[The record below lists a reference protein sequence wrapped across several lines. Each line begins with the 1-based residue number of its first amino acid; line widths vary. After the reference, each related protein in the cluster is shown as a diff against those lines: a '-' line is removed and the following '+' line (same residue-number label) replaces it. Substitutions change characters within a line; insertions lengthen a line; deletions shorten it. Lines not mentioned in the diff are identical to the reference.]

1 MSTVMRKVIKID
13 EERCNGCG
21 LCVPNCAEGA
31 LQTVDGKARLVSDK
45 YCDGLGACL
54 GECPQ
59 GAISYEEREAEQYDH
74 NAVVQRLQS
83 QGREYVPH
91 DHSVGAHTEHAH
103 EAQGHGHGHGGFS
116 CPSARI
122 MDFRRDE
129 SEAEAESAEG
139 ARQRSELRQWPV
151 KLNLVSPQAPY
162 FQDADLLLAA
172 DCAGFA
178 YANLHP
184 DFMRGKAL
192 LIGCPKFDDLQYYQQ
207 KLTAILQFNNIKSIT
222 VMHMEVP
229 CCTALNHLAE
239 TAAESAGKAVPI
251 EEVVVSLQG
260 EIKRRVA
267 IAS

>member
-13 EERCNGCG
+13 EEKCNGCG
-21 LCVPNCAEGA
+21 LCVPSCAEGA
-31 LQTVDGKARLVSDK
+31 LQIIDGKARLVSDR

-59 GAISYEEREAEQYDH
+59 DAISFEEREAEQYDQA
-74 NAVVQRLQS
+74 AVVQRLES
-83 QGREYVPH
+83 QGRHYVPH
-91 DHSVGAHTEHAH
+91 DDGGGDDSHGGHAH
-103 EAQGHGHGHGGFS
+103 HGHGHGHGGGFS
-116 CPSARI
+116 CPSARM
-122 MDFRRDE
+122 MDFRQGE
-129 SEAEAESAEG
+129 VEPEAESAEG
-139 ARQRSELRQWPV
+139 TRQRSELRQWPV

-162 FQDADLLLAA
+162 FQDAELLLAA

-184 DFMRGKAL
+184 DFMKGKAL

-207 KLTAILQFNNIKSIT
+207 KLTAILQHNNIRGIT

-229 CCTALNHLAE
+229 CCTALQHLAE
-239 TAAESAGKAVPI
+239 TCVEAAGKAIPI
-251 EEVVVSLQG
+251 ESVVVSLQG

-267 IAS
+267 VV